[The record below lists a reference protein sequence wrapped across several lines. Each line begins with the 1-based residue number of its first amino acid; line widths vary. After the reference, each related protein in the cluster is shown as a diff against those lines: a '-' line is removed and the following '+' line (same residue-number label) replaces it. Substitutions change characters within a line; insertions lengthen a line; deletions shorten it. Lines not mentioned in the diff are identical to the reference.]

1 MPGKFSTIVYKRAN
15 FCDFIC
21 IPAHESPPEKGSTLQ
36 GKNLLPW
43 GANSFLLE

>member
-1 MPGKFSTIVYKRAN
+1 MIDISVMFYKGDN
-15 FCDFIC
+15 FCDFLFTFLHTN
-21 IPAHESPPEKGSTLQ
+21 PFEKESTLK

>member
-1 MPGKFSTIVYKRAN
+1 MTSVFFV
-15 FCDFIC
+15 
-21 IPAHESPPEKGSTLQ
+21 AHQYHSEKGSTLT